1 MKQPWA
7 DVNGYDSL
15 SNANDDDMSV
25 VSEEEGVD
33 ERKVNQPEGEKIKD
47 EKDNTESFEMKGL

>member
-33 ERKVNQPEGEKIKD
+33 ERIVNQPEGEKIKD
-47 EKDNTESFEMKGL
+47 EKDSTESFEMKGL